1 MVCLGLHFSHA
12 TGNSSEHATLTLA
25 MPYRS
30 ATYTRAWLSEHC
42 RNRHHDAVMTSDWPP
57 RHPNTLA
64 VHGRPL
70 YFLVKKEEMDD

>member
-1 MVCLGLHFSHA
+1 
-12 TGNSSEHATLTLA
+12 
-25 MPYRS
+25 
-30 ATYTRAWLSEHC
+30 
-42 RNRHHDAVMTSDWPP
+42 MTSDWPP